1 MLQKLANHNDDIRR
15 LLERGYCLSV
25 DSNYLVV
32 RDIPYLDKDGSLNQG
47 AFVAKLVNPTPDKVI
62 QDNHQVF
69 FAGSSP
75 HGLNGNPIPNIGDN
89 PTRLSLSPYC
99 TDIEVQRQFSHKLK
113 TGGQLRDYKDFYE
126 KIETYVSVISGP
138 AIEKYGASPYSFRQ
152 VESDKVDSPFKFQDT
167 LTSRAQITDLSAKFK
182 EEVVAII
189 GAGGTG
195 GYVLDLIVKTPVKEI
210 RLFDLDRYHVHNAFR
225 SPGSSVSE
233 DFDQLKVD
241 VYKKR
246 YESFRHGIVTKN
258 IFVDETAGDEFEGV
272 TFAFVCVDKGS
283 SRKGIVDLLNAK
295 NIPFLDVGMGL
306 KRKDEKLT
314 GEMRVTAF
322 PKDKGK
328 EVLERNLI
336 PINDNPDDI
345 YKTNVQIAELN
356 SLNACLAV
364 IRYKQKMGFYVD
376 LDPQTQLI
384 FRLGDLKLIG
394 EE

>member
-1 MLQKLANHNDDIRR
+1 MLQKLANHNHDIRR
-15 LLERGYCLSV
+15 LLERGYCLTV

-32 RDIPYLDKDGSLNQG
+32 RDIPYLDKDGSLHKG
-47 AFVAKLVNPTPDKVI
+47 AFVAKLVYPTPDKVI

-75 HGLNGNPIPNIGDN
+75 HGLNGNPIPSIGDN

-99 TDIEVQRQFSHKLK
+99 TDVEVQRQFSHKLK
-113 TGGQLRDYKDFYE
+113 EGGQLRDYKDFYE

-138 AIEKYGASPYSFRQ
+138 AMEKYNISPFTYRQ
-152 VESDKVDSPFKFQDT
+152 VESGKVDSPFKFQDT
-167 LTSRAQITDLSAKFK
+167 LTSRAQITDLSGKFK
-182 EEVVAII
+182 DEVVAII

-195 GYVLDLIVKTPVKEI
+195 GYVLDLIVKTPVREI
-210 RLFDLDRYHVHNAFR
+210 RLFDLDRYHIHNAFR
-225 SPGSSVSE
+225 SPGSSVAE
-233 DFDQLKVD
+233 EFDQLKVD

-246 YESFRHGIVTKN
+246 YESFRDGIVTKN
-258 IFVDETAGDEFEGV
+258 IFVDETASDEFEGV

-283 SRKGIVDLLNAK
+283 SRKGIVDLLTAK

-322 PKDKGK
+322 PKDKGN
-328 EVLERNLI
+328 EVLERSLI
-336 PINDNPDDI
+336 PVNDNPDDI

-364 IRYKQKMGFYVD
+364 IRYKQEMGFYED

-384 FRLGDLKLIG
+384 FRLGDLKLMG